1 MTDTAH
7 IWDIQEGESTR
18 AYAAFEFYRDMGVQR
33 SLEKTR
39 QKLGKNSAGYLRL
52 LQSWSSEYNW
62 VVRTVAWD
70 AYQREIVD
78 QMRVQQR
85 QALIDEELNDYH
97 LMRAAWLKKIEDITP
112 TTEDL
117 VIIARLRREIGDQ
130 GRRSVGLPLNVVQNQ
145 VANENGG
152 PLTINFV
159 WTDDSD
165 NGGVSNGND

>member
-18 AYAAFEFYRDMGVQR
+18 AYKAFEVYRDMGPQR
-33 SLEKTR
+33 SLAKVSQKHAKTLPTL
-39 QKLGKNSAGYLRL
+39 KD
-52 LQSWSSEYNW
+52 WSKTHDW
-62 VVRTVAWD
+62 VARASAWD